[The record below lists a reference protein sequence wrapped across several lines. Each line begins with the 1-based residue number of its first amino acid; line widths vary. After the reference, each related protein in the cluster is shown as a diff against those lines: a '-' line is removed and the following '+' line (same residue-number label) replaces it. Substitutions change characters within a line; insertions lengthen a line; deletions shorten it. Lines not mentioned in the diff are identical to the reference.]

1 MEDRLLWKHNK
12 TQSGDEIP
20 MWKTDYCGNAM
31 KPKSMMKFQCGKYTI
46 VENAIKLKSVVKFQ
60 CGKQIIV

>member
-20 MWKTDYCGNAM
+20 MWKTDYCGN
-31 KPKSMMKFQCGKYTI
+31 T
-46 VENAIKLKSVVKFQ
+46 IKLKSAMKFQ
-60 CGKQIIV
+60 SGRQTIVETQ